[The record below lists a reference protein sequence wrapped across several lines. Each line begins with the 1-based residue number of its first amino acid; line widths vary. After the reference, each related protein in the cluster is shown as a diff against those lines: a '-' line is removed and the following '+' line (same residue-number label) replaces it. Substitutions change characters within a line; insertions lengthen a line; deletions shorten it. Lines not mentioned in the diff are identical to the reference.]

1 MRDIPEIMVQYDI
14 LNKKI
19 AEINLHRE
27 SPDLSMKRKE
37 QLLRKNYYRQ
47 YISRQ
52 DSASQRR
59 QMSYEKPLLSP
70 SVQTPQQNLQ
80 GSSRQVALNSNQPV
94 HQHYGR
100 QIFSSQSTPKY
111 SIVTRAQP

>member
-1 MRDIPEIMVQYDI
+1 MLPQPSAPVLPNPSIMRDIPEIMVQYDI

-27 SPDLSMKRKE
+27 SPDMAMKRKE

-52 DSASQRR
+52 DSAS
-59 QMSYEKPLLSP
+59 
-70 SVQTPQQNLQ
+70 
-80 GSSRQVALNSNQPV
+80 
-94 HQHYGR
+94 
-100 QIFSSQSTPKY
+100 
-111 SIVTRAQP
+111 